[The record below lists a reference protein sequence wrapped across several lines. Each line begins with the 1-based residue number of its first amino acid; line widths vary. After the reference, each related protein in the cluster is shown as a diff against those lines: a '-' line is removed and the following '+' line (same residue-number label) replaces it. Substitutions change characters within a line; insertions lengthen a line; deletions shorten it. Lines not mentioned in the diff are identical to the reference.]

1 MVVEAGGNVE
11 EVIVVVVVVV
21 FVVFVV
27 VFGYNDDMFWCLFLN
42 KI

>member
-21 FVVFVV
+21 FVV